1 MLPRSPTNY
10 YTIENTSH
18 IDRPIWLRISNAERR
33 MPLLI
38 ESIAGQPAPAHR
50 VNRWP
55 TSTWQPSNRG
65 ECLRTA
71 TSDIADRGC
80 VKRPLQHYRSNAK
93 HQQSLQLRD
102 APFRTTPIRN
112 AHYRDLSFAS
122 DADNQG
128 LEISYAESGGQKESQ
143 RRVIASHLKRNT
155 NLQRHT
161 KRRRRQQHPAK
172 P

>member
-65 ECLRTA
+65 ECFRTA
-71 TSDIADRGC
+71 KSDIADC
-80 VKRPLQHYRSNAK
+80 DCLKL
-93 HQQSLQLRD
+93 
-102 APFRTTPIRN
+102 PFQ
-112 AHYRDLSFAS
+112 HYRDLSFAS